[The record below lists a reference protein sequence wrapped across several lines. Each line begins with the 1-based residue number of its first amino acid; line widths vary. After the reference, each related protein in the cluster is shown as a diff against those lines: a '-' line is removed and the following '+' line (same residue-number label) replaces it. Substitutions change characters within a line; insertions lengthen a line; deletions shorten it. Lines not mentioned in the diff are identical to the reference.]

1 MSRVHPGETGASY
14 MMKGFIDYLSGPTLD
29 AKILR
34 DNFVFKIVPML
45 NPDGVINGSYR
56 CNLSGVDLNRCWL
69 DPSKKLHPT
78 VFHAKAMIKKFC
90 DDREVVLCADLHGHS
105 RKKNMF
111 MYGWSGRA
119 GGRLKEKIFPRLLE
133 KTAEVFSFSDCGFAV
148 QKGKESTA
156 RIVIWREIGL
166 INSYTLESSFCG
178 SDFGKHCD
186 FHFNTE
192 HY

>member
-1 MSRVHPGETGASY
+1 LSDPEAIKNRKGIVIMSRVHPGETGASY

-111 MYGWSGRA
+111 MYG
-119 GGRLKEKIFPRLLE
+119 
-133 KTAEVFSFSDCGFAV
+133 
-148 QKGKESTA
+148 
-156 RIVIWREIGL
+156 
-166 INSYTLESSFCG
+166 
-178 SDFGKHCD
+178 
-186 FHFNTE
+186 
-192 HY
+192 